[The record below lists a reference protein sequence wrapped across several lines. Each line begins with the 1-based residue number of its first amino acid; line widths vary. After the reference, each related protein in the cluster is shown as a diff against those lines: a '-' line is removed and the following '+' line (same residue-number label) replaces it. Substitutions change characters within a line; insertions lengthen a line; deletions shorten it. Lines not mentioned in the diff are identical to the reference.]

1 MEGLSNLFRGNGYT
15 TINGAQLKHI
25 LNDSNIVILD
35 VRNPGEYRNGHIPKA
50 INIPIN
56 EIQGRLSEISLYRN
70 SAILVYCASG
80 SRSIKAAYFLSRN
93 GFKKIYNLS
102 RGISSYKGTLSKM

>member
-15 TINGAQLKHI
+15 TINGAQVKNI

-56 EIQGRLSEISLYRN
+56 EIQGRLSELSLYRN
-70 SAILVYCASG
+70 SANLVYCASG
-80 SRSIKAAYFLSRN
+80 SRSIKAADFLSRY

>member
-15 TINGAQLKHI
+15 TINGAQVKNI

-80 SRSIKAAYFLSRN
+80 SRSIKAADFLSRN

-102 RGISSYKGTLSKM
+102 RCISS

>member
-1 MEGLSNLFRGNGYT
+1 MKN
-15 TINGAQLKHI
+15 I

-50 INIPIN
+50 INIPVN

-80 SRSIKAAYFLSRN
+80 SRSIKAADFLSRN

>member
-15 TINGAQLKHI
+15 TINGAQLKNI

-50 INIPIN
+50 INIPVN

-70 SAILVYCASG
+70 SAILVYCSSG
-80 SRSIKAAYFLSRN
+80 SRSIKAAYFLSIF

>member
-15 TINGAQLKHI
+15 TINGAQLKNI

-50 INIPIN
+50 INIPVN

-70 SAILVYCASG
+70 SAILVYCSSG
-80 SRSIKAAYFLSRN
+80 SRSIKAAYFYLEMDLKR
-93 GFKKIYNLS
+93 FI
-102 RGISSYKGTLSKM
+102 T

>member
-15 TINGAQLKHI
+15 TINGAQVKNI

-80 SRSIKAAYFLSRN
+80 SRSIKAADFFFFF

>member
-15 TINGAQLKHI
+15 TINGAQLKNI

-50 INIPIN
+50 INIP
-56 EIQGRLSEISLYRN
+56 
-70 SAILVYCASG
+70 VYCASG
-80 SRSIKAAYFLSRN
+80 SRSIKAADFLSRN